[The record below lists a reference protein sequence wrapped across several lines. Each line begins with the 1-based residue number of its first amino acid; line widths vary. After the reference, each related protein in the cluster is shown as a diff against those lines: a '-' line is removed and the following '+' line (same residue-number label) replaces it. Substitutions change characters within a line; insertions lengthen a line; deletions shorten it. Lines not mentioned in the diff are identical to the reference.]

1 MIGERPRCLL
11 RNRYRLFFIG
21 SFVSVKIKLMR
32 LGKIRTP
39 HFRIVIADSRSAR
52 NSKAIE
58 EVGRYSP
65 ASEPSLI
72 EVNSERIQY
81 WIGVGAQPT
90 EAVTALLK
98 ITGDYQKAHG
108 LPGTEGTLKT
118 IPARVDK
125 RVAYE
130 AAVKEAMNEPAD
142 GATTL
147 KKKAAEK
154 LAAKSAPAVSE
165 PETQNAEA
173 EVPAPAATEV
183 SEPETQNAEA
193 EVPAPVVT
201 EEVVSEAVAEA
212 PAETSA
218 E

>member
-1 MIGERPRCLL
+1 
-11 RNRYRLFFIG
+11 
-21 SFVSVKIKLMR
+21 VSVKIKLMR

-58 EVGRYSP
+58 EIGRYSP

-72 EVNSERIQY
+72 EVNSERVQY
-81 WIGVGAQPT
+81 WLGVGAQPT

-98 ITGDYQKAHG
+98 ITGDYQKANG
-108 LPGTEGTLKT
+108 LPGSEGTLKLQ
-118 IPARVDK
+118 PARIDK

-147 KKKAAEK
+147 KKKAAER
-154 LAAKSAPAVSE
+154 LAAKSAPVVE
-165 PETQNAEA
+165 ET
-173 EVPAPAATEV
+173 
-183 SEPETQNAEA
+183 
-193 EVPAPVVT
+193 APVAESTPT
-201 EEVVSEAVAEA
+201 EETAPVAESTPTEETAPVAESTPTEETAPVAESTPTEETAPVAEA
-212 PAETSA
+212 APEAVVAEATA
-218 E
+218 EETPQA

>member
-1 MIGERPRCLL
+1 
-11 RNRYRLFFIG
+11 
-21 SFVSVKIKLMR
+21 MR

-58 EVGRYSP
+58 EIGRYSP

-72 EVNSERIQY
+72 EVNSERVQY
-81 WIGVGAQPT
+81 WLGVGAQPT

-98 ITGDYQKAHG
+98 ITGDYQKANG
-108 LPGTEGTLKT
+108 LPGSEGTLKPQPVK
-118 IPARVDK
+118 IDK

-147 KKKAAEK
+147 KKKAVER
-154 LAAKSAPAVSE
+154 LAAKAAPAVE
-165 PETQNAEA
+165 EAPAAPEA
-173 EVPAPAATEV
+173 EVVAAAA
-183 SEPETQNAEA
+183 EPE
-193 EVPAPVVT
+193 AP
-201 EEVVSEAVAEA
+201 AVAEA
-212 PAETSA
+212 PVEAVAEVVA
-218 E
+218 EETPQA

>member
-1 MIGERPRCLL
+1 
-11 RNRYRLFFIG
+11 
-21 SFVSVKIKLMR
+21 VSVKIKLMR

-58 EVGRYSP
+58 EIGRYSP

-72 EVNSERIQY
+72 EVNSERVQY
-81 WIGVGAQPT
+81 WLGVGAQPT

-98 ITGDYQKAHG
+98 ITGDYQKANG
-108 LPGTEGTLKT
+108 LPGSEGTLKPQPVK
-118 IPARVDK
+118 IDK

-154 LAAKSAPAVSE
+154 LAAKAAPVVQEAPVAESASEEAAPVVQEAPVAQAESVEAAPAEVV
-165 PETQNAEA
+165 AE
-173 EVPAPAATEV
+173 AATE
-183 SEPETQNAEA
+183 ETPQA
-193 EVPAPVVT
+193 
-201 EEVVSEAVAEA
+201 
-212 PAETSA
+212 
-218 E
+218 

>member
-11 RNRYRLFFIG
+11 RNRYRLFSTG

-108 LPGTEGTLKT
+108 LSGTEGTLKT

-125 RVAYE
+125 RFAYE

-154 LAAKSAPAVSE
+154 LAAKAAPVVVEEAPVEVVAAAPAETIEETPAVSE
-165 PETQNAEA
+165 P
-173 EVPAPAATEV
+173 V
-183 SEPETQNAEA
+183 TQNAEA
-193 EVPAPVVT
+193 EVPAPVAS
-201 EEVVSEAVAEA
+201 EEAVAEA
-212 PAETSA
+212 PAETPA